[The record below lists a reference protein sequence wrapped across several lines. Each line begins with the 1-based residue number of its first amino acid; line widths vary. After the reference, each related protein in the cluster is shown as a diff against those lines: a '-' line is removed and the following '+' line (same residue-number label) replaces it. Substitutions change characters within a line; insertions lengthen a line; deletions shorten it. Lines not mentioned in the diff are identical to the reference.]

1 MPVTFGSL
9 TFSSQIKAKDYI
21 RTLLHSIGYTTS
33 VKDNTN
39 TFNLLQDIVNNH
51 PNKLY
56 SKDII
61 DFEIGKDL
69 LSGGYTLSIVKSTET
84 ICISWYKC
92 VTGKQPT
99 LKQELNGALRQSISY
114 QIWDFKKSAKQIC
127 ELCSAIDILHVDH
140 IVHFEKL
147 VQDFHSENNFPLPT
161 EFIEVDDGT
170 YRRGFTI
177 NDKKY
182 EDAWTNY
189 HKRHATLRI
198 LCKKCNLSRPHYNGS
213 KHELSK

>member
-9 TFSSQIKAKDYI
+9 TFSSQTKAKDYI

-92 VTGKQPT
+92 VTGKHPP

-140 IVHFEKL
+140 IVHFEKI
-147 VQDFHSENNFPLPT
+147 VQDFHSENKFPLPT

-177 NDKKY
+177 NDKNY

-189 HKRHATLRI
+189 HKKHATLRI
-198 LCKKCNLSRPHYNGS
+198 LCKKCNLSRPHYKNEIS
-213 KHELSK
+213 K